1 MNIDIK
7 NSIIKKSIAVLNAGG
22 TILYPTDTVW
32 GIGCDATNAEAI
44 AKIYE
49 IKKRSTKKPL
59 ILLMHNKDLL
69 KNYISSVP
77 KIVNQIINKSSRP
90 TTIIY
95 NNPINLPK
103 ILIYQDTIAI
113 RIIKKSNLNEL
124 LNSFKKPI
132 TSTSANISGNKTP
145 DKLDNIDDTIKNSVD
160 YIIPEAF
167 VKNDAYNKASKLIKI
182 IGKSRI
188 EIIRN

>member
-1 MNIDIK
+1 
-7 NSIIKKSIAVLNAGG
+7 
-22 TILYPTDTVW
+22 
-32 GIGCDATNAEAI
+32 
-44 AKIYE
+44 
-49 IKKRSTKKPL
+49 
-59 ILLMHNKDLL
+59 MHNKDLL
-69 KNYISSVP
+69 NNYINSVP
-77 KIVNQIINKSSRP
+77 KIVNQIINQASRP

-124 LNSFKKPI
+124 LNIFKKPI

-167 VKNDAYNKASKLIKI
+167 VKNDEYNKASKLIKI

>member
-22 TILYPTDTVW
+22 TILYPSDTVW

-44 AKIYE
+44 AKVYE

-59 ILLMHNKDLL
+59 ILYMHNKDLL
-69 KNYISSVP
+69 KNYINSVP
-77 KIVNQIINKSSRP
+77 KIVNQIINQSSRP

>member
-44 AKIYE
+44 AKVYE

-69 KNYISSVP
+69 NNYINSVP

-103 ILIYQDTIAI
+103 TLIYQDTIAI

-132 TSTSANISGNKTP
+132 TSTSANISGNTTP

>member
-44 AKIYE
+44 AKVYE

-69 KNYISSVP
+69 NNYINSVP
-77 KIVNQIINKSSRP
+77 EIVNQIINKSSRP

-132 TSTSANISGNKTP
+132 TSTSANISGNTTP

>member
-44 AKIYE
+44 AKVYE

-69 KNYISSVP
+69 KNYINSVP

>member
-44 AKIYE
+44 AKVYE

-69 KNYISSVP
+69 NNYINSVP

-103 ILIYQDTIAI
+103 TLIYQDTIAI

>member
-32 GIGCDATNAEAI
+32 GIGCDATNVEAI
-44 AKIYE
+44 AKVYE

-69 KNYISSVP
+69 SNYINSVP
-77 KIVNQIINKSSRP
+77 EIVNQIINKSSRP

-95 NNPINLPK
+95 NNPVNLPK

-113 RIIKKSNLNEL
+113 RIIEKSNLNEL
-124 LNSFKKPI
+124 LNNFKKPI

-160 YIIPEAF
+160 YIIPESF
-167 VKNDAYNKASKLIKI
+167 GKKDTYNKASKLIKI
-182 IGKSRI
+182 IGKSRV